1 MLLERRQNKRH
12 PCTGKIGIFLA
23 EGEYGA
29 QKSAILTGNLIDISM
44 KGAGLSLPEI
54 LDGRVHLAYTAME
67 SRELLLH
74 IILYCPGG
82 KEITLPA
89 KPDWFNR
96 SLSAHLT
103 PFSLGV
109 RFISPLKSE
118 QLKRVLENI
127 PHT

>member
-12 PCTGKIGIFLA
+12 PCTSKIGIFLA
-23 EGEYGA
+23 EGEYGT

-74 IILYCPGG
+74 IILYCPDG
-82 KEITLPA
+82 KKIIIPV

-96 SLSAHLT
+96 SLSEHLT
-103 PFSLGV
+103 PFRLGV
-109 RFISPLKSE
+109 KFISLLKPE
-118 QLKRVLENI
+118 QLKLVI
-127 PHT
+127 